1 MNKILAFS
9 ILGVGVTGAILI
21 ISVPLLFNTPIG
33 NVLKIV
39 LAGSTTA
46 FVIFAISVL
55 VFRRRL
61 DEQAKKEDNLVK

>member
-1 MNKILAFS
+1 MHKILAFS
-9 ILGVGVTGAILI
+9 ILGMGLTGAVLV

-39 LAGSTTA
+39 IAGSTTV
-46 FVIFAISVL
+46 FVIFAISAL

>member
-9 ILGVGVTGAILI
+9 ILGMGLTGGVLV
-21 ISVPLLFNTPIG
+21 ISVALLFSTPIG

-39 LAGSTTA
+39 TAGSIAA
-46 FVIFAISVL
+46 FVIFTISAL

-61 DEQAKKEDNLVK
+61 AKQ